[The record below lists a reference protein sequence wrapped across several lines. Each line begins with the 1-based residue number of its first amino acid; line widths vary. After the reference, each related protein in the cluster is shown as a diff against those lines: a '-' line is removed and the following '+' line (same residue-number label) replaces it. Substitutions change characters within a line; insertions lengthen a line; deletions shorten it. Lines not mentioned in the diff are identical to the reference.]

1 MPRKKTDGGSKKKV
15 LQALKDAK
23 EPLTPKQIAAKTRL
37 NRNSVRRLAQE
48 LYKDGTV
55 SKPKRGSYEAK

>member
-1 MPRKKTDGGSKKKV
+1 MPRKKTDGDSKKKV

>member
-1 MPRKKTDGGSKKKV
+1 MPRKKTDGDSKKKV

-48 LYKDGTV
+48 LYKDETV